1 MTRSSAHA
9 FILVPV
15 ALLALFCTGCTT
27 YGTQNPLPATT
38 RIPTPDLRGVWLARV
53 PRDARDPDEPSEGI
67 IVVNGRPLDANG
79 CQTVRVQL
87 LDGNGSAGDDWND
100 RDPYSEDWTW
110 CAHRVGEFTVIEQ
123 HPVEDAAQP
132 FQHALLTMRGSAVRW
147 CYIDDQLVDFA
158 PPSAQR
164 PDSGMQHILTLSSA
178 ELEALVA
185 GHASELKRHF
195 RKDCGVELRRV
206 IPQPRR

>member
-1 MTRSSAHA
+1 MTRSSARA
-9 FILVPV
+9 SILAPIAV
-15 ALLALFCTGCTT
+15 LALSCAGCTT
-27 YGTQNPLPATT
+27 YGTQNPLPEAT
-38 RIPTPDLRGVWLARV
+38 RIPTPDLRGVWLAKV
-53 PRDARDPDEPSEGI
+53 PRDAQNPDDPSEGI
-67 IVVNGRPLDANG
+67 IVVNGRPLDAKG

-87 LDGNGSAGDDWND
+87 LDGNGSAGDDWDD

-110 CAHRVGEFTVIEQ
+110 CAHRIGEFTVIEQ
-123 HPVEDAAQP
+123 HPVADAAQP
-132 FQHALLTMRGSAVRW
+132 FQHALLSTRGPTVRW

-164 PDSGMQHILTLSSA
+164 PDSGMQHILTLSSD
-178 ELEALVA
+178 ELA
-185 GHASELKRHF
+185 GLLSTHSSELKRHF

>member
-1 MTRSSAHA
+1 MTRPSARA
-9 FILVPV
+9 S
-15 ALLALFCTGCTT
+15 LLAPIAVLALCCAGCTT
-27 YGTQNPLPATT
+27 YGTQNPLPAAT
-38 RIPTPDLRGVWLARV
+38 RIPTPDLRGIWLVKV
-53 PRDARDPDEPSEGI
+53 PRDEQNPGDPSEGI

-87 LDGNGSAGDDWND
+87 LDGNGSAGGDWDD
-100 RDPYSEDWTW
+100 RDPYSEEWTW
-110 CAHRVGEFTVIEQ
+110 CAYRVGAFTVMEQ

-132 FQHALLTMRGSAVRW
+132 FQHALLSMRGPTVRW

-164 PDSGMQHILTLSSA
+164 PDSGNQHILTLSSE
-178 ELEALVA
+178 ELAALLSSHA
-185 GHASELKRHF
+185 GELKRHF
-195 RKDCGVELRRV
+195 RKDCGAELRRV